1 MSESHKGSWWRSLW
15 RWLPGILI
23 SALALWLVLRTVTW
37 KDVGKAWAAINPGTL
52 VLVLVFY
59 IIAMFARA
67 LCWRIILQGRVSWL
81 RAFFVMNEGYL
92 LNNVFPLRVGE
103 IGRGV
108 ILGRSSG
115 LGFFQVLSTIIV
127 ERAYDLAIAATLLLS
142 TLPFVLA
149 MAWARS
155 MAWAILSLV
164 VVGLVSLYMMARYR
178 EPLMKWAARKG
189 NRFSFVE
196 RWLLPKVSAVLEGFA
211 VLTKPGL
218 FILSFAMMVLSWGL
232 AILEEYLI
240 LRNLVPD
247 AAFWW
252 LAFVLG
258 VSALGAAVPSVAG
271 AIGVY
276 EAAVV
281 GALSLVGVEPA
292 TGLAF
297 AIVIH
302 VIQFGCS
309 SLFGII
315 GLVQE
320 GESLSSL
327 YQGLAAKKSQIQ

>member
-1 MSESHKGSWWRSLW
+1 
-15 RWLPGILI
+15 
-23 SALALWLVLRTVTW
+23 
-37 KDVGKAWAAINPGTL
+37 
-52 VLVLVFY
+52 
-59 IIAMFARA
+59 
-67 LCWRIILQGRVSWL
+67 
-81 RAFFVMNEGYL
+81 
-92 LNNVFPLRVGE
+92 
-103 IGRGV
+103 
-108 ILGRSSG
+108 
-115 LGFFQVLSTIIV
+115 
-127 ERAYDLAIAATLLLS
+127 
-142 TLPFVLA
+142 
-149 MAWARS
+149 
-155 MAWAILSLV
+155 
-164 VVGLVSLYMMARYR
+164 
-178 EPLMKWAARKG
+178 MKWAARKG